1 MPTSSTHR
9 PVERRFEAAFA
20 VSDELAGRCGPGR
33 SRDKAGTAVSRVIT
47 LGVLL
52 AMLVVPATAHAA
64 TATASPTQATAA
76 GKGSETGASATA
88 ALGPAAARLSPRG
101 RPAGRVTASR
111 SAAKPFPGGLPTT
124 ESIFAD
130 VKQLVD
136 LGPRRSGTPGGDRAA
151 EFMKAGLA
159 SAGVPQVWEHN
170 VTTYQWEDTRH
181 AVTVGGE
188 PIDAFPSEHSFFGA
202 AKVDWT
208 GAFSTGPGGRTA
220 KVVDIGDGTAFD
232 LLGKDLRGKIVVFN
246 LRFLLPQL
254 GLGAVAEH
262 LYDPGLSLLGDPRSL
277 LQGNPYIT
285 NYTSVLRA
293 AQRAGA
299 VGFVGVLTDY
309 FESNRYRNEYYRRL
323 QVTMPGFWVTR
334 DEGKR
339 LRSLLPKAGRTATLE
354 LEGRRYATP
363 TRTVLGYL
371 PGKDPKNRETI
382 MVQSHHDS
390 VGPGAVEDASGSAE
404 VLALARYYAGRPA
417 TERERG
423 LLFVTFDS
431 HFTGYQSHMGFAE
444 QYVVSP
450 TRPYDIVANATV
462 EHIAK
467 QGVIRGGKLVVT
479 ERPEPRAFFRTGGN
493 VVRQAIVESIRKRDL
508 RRILV
513 IDSRRVSKDGN
524 MPTDAAFAA
533 ITGIPTVSYIS
544 GPVYLYD
551 DMDTLDKVDV
561 DQLRPVAASF
571 VDIIDRFDI
580 TSASALRGRP

>member
-1 MPTSSTHR
+1 MSPSSTPR
-9 PVERRFEAAFA
+9 LVSGRFGATPA
-20 VSDELAGRCGPGR
+20 VSDEVVGRRDDGR
-33 SRDKAGTAVSRVIT
+33 SRGGAGTARSRVFT

-52 AMLVVPATAHAA
+52 AVLSVPATAQAA
-64 TATASPTQATAA
+64 SVGAPQTQATAA
-76 GKGSETGASATA
+76 GKGSATGAGASAA
-88 ALGPAAARLSPRG
+88 APLHPAAARLGRRG
-101 RPAGRVTASR
+101 RASTATR
-111 SAAKPFPGGLPTT
+111 SATKPYPHGLATT
-124 ESIFAD
+124 ESIYAD
-130 VKQLVD
+130 IEHLVA
-136 LGPRRSGTPGGDRAA
+136 LGPRRTGTPGGDRAA
-151 EFMKAGLA
+151 EYMKAGLA
-159 SAGVPQVWEHN
+159 AAGVPKVWEHN

-188 PIDAFPSEHSFFGA
+188 SIDAFPSEHSFFGA
-202 AKVDWT
+202 AKADWA
-208 GAFSTGPGGRTA
+208 GGFSTGPGGRTA
-220 KVVDIGDGTAFD
+220 KVVDIGDGSAFD
-232 LLGKDLRGKIVVFN
+232 LIGKDLRGKIVVFN

-285 NYTSVLRA
+285 NYLSVLRA

-334 DEGKR
+334 AEGTR
-339 LRSLLPKAGRTATLE
+339 LRSLLPRAGRTATLE
-354 LEGRRYATP
+354 LEGRRYATK

-371 PGKDPKNRETI
+371 PGKDPSNRETI

-404 VLALARYYAGRPA
+404 VLALARYYGGRPA
-417 TERERG
+417 AERERG

-444 QYVVSP
+444 EYVSSP
-450 TRPYDIVANATV
+450 SRPYDIVANATV

-467 QGVIRGGKLVVT
+467 QGVVRGGKLVVT

-493 VVRQAIVESIRKRDL
+493 VVRQTLVETIRKRDL

-513 IDSRRVSKDGN
+513 IDSRTVSKDGN

-551 DMDTLDKVDV
+551 DMDTLDKIDV
-561 DQLRPVAASF
+561 GQLRPVAAAF
-571 VDIIDRFDI
+571 VDIIDRFD
-580 TSASALRGRP
+580 TTAASALKGRA

>member
-1 MPTSSTHR
+1 
-9 PVERRFEAAFA
+9 VLF
-20 VSDELAGRCGPGR
+20 R
-33 SRDKAGTAVSRVIT
+33 S
-47 LGVLL
+47 
-52 AMLVVPATAHAA
+52 
-64 TATASPTQATAA
+64 
-76 GKGSETGASATA
+76 
-88 ALGPAAARLSPRG
+88 
-101 RPAGRVTASR
+101 
-111 SAAKPFPGGLPTT
+111 
-124 ESIFAD
+124 
-130 VKQLVD
+130 
-136 LGPRRSGTPGGDRAA
+136 
-151 EFMKAGLA
+151 
-159 SAGVPQVWEHN
+159 
-170 VTTYQWEDTRH
+170 
-181 AVTVGGE
+181 
-188 PIDAFPSEHSFFGA
+188 
-202 AKVDWT
+202 
-208 GAFSTGPGGRTA
+208 
-220 KVVDIGDGTAFD
+220 
-232 LLGKDLRGKIVVFN
+232 

-293 AQRAGA
+293 AQKAGA
-299 VGFVGVLTDY
+299 IGFVGVLTDY

-334 DEGKR
+334 AEGTR
-339 LRSLLPKAGRTATLE
+339 LRSLLPKANRTATLE

-404 VLALARYYAGRPA
+404 VLALARYYGSRPA
-417 TERERG
+417 SERERG

-431 HFTGYQSHMGFAE
+431 HFTGYQSHMAFAD
-444 QYVVSP
+444 QYVTSP
-450 TRPYDIVANATV
+450 NRPYDIVANATV

-479 ERPEPRAFFRTGGN
+479 GKPEPRAFFRTGGN
-493 VVRQAIVESIRKRDL
+493 VVRQTLVETIRKRDL

-513 IDSRRVSKDGN
+513 IDARNVSKDGN
-524 MPTDAAFAA
+524 IPTDAAFASM
-533 ITGIPTVSYIS
+533 TGIPTVSYIS

-561 DQLRPVAASF
+561 GQLVPVAASF
-571 VDIIDRFDI
+571 VDIIDRFDV
-580 TSASALRGRP
+580 TSASALKGRS